1 MRRLIVAVA
10 AVSLV
15 AMFATPAMAEKP
27 LFMERFV
34 DDFVDEDPGLAA
46 ACGLSTVHVDGHV
59 QGVLKFYEGERVSE
73 SVVGNIE
80 LTGPDGQGP
89 VIIKFANAHEGT
101 LVSESFDPVTGQVT
115 LVFEDTFR
123 GNPEKWLIP
132 GTGVVAMDAGFVSW
146 TVTVVIDT
154 TTDELVSEDFTNVV
168 IHGPH
173 PIFENDF
180 SLSSE
185 QLATVCDALGG

>member
-15 AMFATPAMAEKP
+15 TMFATPAMAEKP

-34 DDFVDEDPGLAA
+34 DEFVDEDPELAT
-46 ACGLSTVHVDGHV
+46 ACGLSTVHVDGRV
-59 QGVLKFYEGERVSE
+59 QGVFKFYEGERISE
-73 SVVGNIE
+73 SVVGHIE

-89 VIIKFANAHEGT
+89 VIIKFGSAHDGT
-101 LVSESFDPVTGQVT
+101 LVSESFDPATGLVT

-132 GTGVVAMDAGFVSW
+132 GIGVIARDAGFISW

-154 TTDELVSEDFTNVV
+154 STDELVSEDLTNVV

-185 QLATVCDALGG
+185 QLAKVCDALGA